1 MISKYSQEYDL
12 TVLGATGY
20 TGKLCVEYIAT
31 SLPTNLRWAVAG
43 RSESKLLALIEE
55 LKAIHPDRKQPGKLS
70 YWGPPCV
77 ILIAVTGVEIT
88 SLSLKDLGQLT
99 RKTRVLINTIG
110 PYHLYST
117 PVVEACATNGTHYL
131 DVTGESPWVL
141 EMIRKYHETAKV
153 NHAIIIPEIAIESAP
168 SDLLTFALAKIIR
181 EKLSVG
187 TKEVIGC
194 VHEVKG
200 APSGGTLATVL
211 GLLDHYSLKEVA
223 ESSGTWA
230 SSPVPGPKDIAS
242 PSLLSKLIG
251 IRYVEGLGTLTT
263 SVSAGPNV
271 ATVQRSWGLLDGGK
285 LYGPRFSY
293 HEYAAVR
300 NAFIG
305 IIIHF
310 VVIFGALALALAPV
324 RWLLRKVLYAPGQG
338 ATREAANNDSIEYR
352 AVATADQDG
361 PNPQRAIGKM
371 RWDGGNYYFT
381 GVCLAEAAMVILNE
395 GELMERLDGGILT
408 PAMLGQPFI
417 DRMTKAGMAFEVEM
431 MP

>member
-1 MISKYSQEYDL
+1 MTSKHLTEYSL
-12 TVLGATGY
+12 IVLGATGY
-20 TGKLCVEYIAT
+20 TGQLCAEYIT
-31 SLPTNLRWAVAG
+31 KSLPTNLKWAVAG
-43 RSESKLLALIEE
+43 RSESKLLALTNE
-55 LKAIHPDRKQPGKLS
+55 LKAINPDRNRPGKLS
-70 YWGPPCV
+70 YCGLTCV
-77 ILIAVTGVEIT
+77 ILITATGVEVV
-88 SLSLKDLGQLT
+88 SLSSKDLGDLT
-99 RKTRVLINTIG
+99 RKTQVLINTIG

-117 PVVEACATNGTHYL
+117 PVVEACAKNGTHYL

-168 SDLLTFALAKIIR
+168 SDLLAFALAKLIR
-181 EKLSVG
+181 EHLSVG

-194 VHEVKG
+194 VHEVNG

-230 SSPVPGPKDIAS
+230 SSPVPGPKDKAS
-242 PSLLSKLIG
+242 PSLISKLIG
-251 IRYVEGLGTLTT
+251 IRSVEGLGTLTT
-263 SVSAGPNV
+263 SISAGPNV

-300 NAFIG
+300 NALVG
-305 IIIHF
+305 IVVHF
-310 VVIFGALALALAPV
+310 AVTFGALALALAPV

-338 ATREAANNDSIEYR
+338 ATREAANKDSIEYR
-352 AVATADQDG
+352 TVAIADQNG
-361 PNPQRAIGKM
+361 PNPRRAFGKM

-395 GELMERLDGGILT
+395 GELMNRLDGGILT

-417 DRMTKAGMAFEVEM
+417 DRMRKAGMVFEVEL